1 MARLPFIA
9 ALQAAVGP
17 TELGMV
23 GPDTPARPEGTVI
36 WAHCA
41 HPDQLPAL
49 KTLGRRLIE
58 DGEMITIIPTLPEP
72 DQNGHQVS
80 PNTRHS
86 TRAFLDYWRPK
97 IVLWQ
102 GGQISAAP
110 LLEIKRTNIPV
121 IFLQTQRDRLEP
133 SKPPRFSG
141 KLRTALGV
149 FAAILAI
156 DDASAQRLVK
166 LGADP
171 AKTRVLGPLEDGV
184 SPPPYNEP
192 ERAKLVTSFAARPM
206 WLAADV
212 PMAELSL
219 IAQAHRHVE
228 RRAHRTLLVLT
239 PRIVA
244 DGMAMADL
252 LRSDGFTVAC
262 RSAGE
267 IPKEATQIYIADT
280 GDGLGL
286 WCRLAPMTYLGGSF
300 SDGEIPDLF
309 APATVGSAVLVGQRV
324 AQFTDHIDRLVSAQA
339 LHSVAAPE
347 VLGRAVETLLATDYA
362 AQLAHAAWDVTSRG
376 ADATNDLVTLIYTFI
391 DRLDP

>member
-9 ALQAAVGP
+9 ALQAAIGP

-41 HPDQLPAL
+41 HPGQLPAL

-58 DGEMITIIPTLPEP
+58 DGEMITIIATLPEP
-72 DQNGHQVS
+72 DQNGHQAS
-80 PNTRHS
+80 PNTKHS
-86 TRAFLDYWRPK
+86 TRAFLGHWQPQ

-102 GGQISAAP
+102 GGQISAVP
-110 LLEIKRTNIPV
+110 LLEIKRTKIPV
-121 IFLQTQRDRLEP
+121 IFVETDSDGFEP
-133 SKPPRFSG
+133 STSPRFSG
-141 KLRTALGV
+141 KLRATLGG
-149 FAAILAI
+149 FAAIFAI
-156 DDASAQRLVK
+156 DEASAQRFVK

-184 SPPPYNEP
+184 SPPPYDEP
-192 ERAKLVTSFAARPM
+192 ERAKLVTCLAARPM

-212 PMAELSL
+212 PMSELSL

-239 PRIVA
+239 PRIVT
-244 DGMAMADL
+244 DGAAMADV
-252 LRSDGFTVAC
+252 LRNGGFTVAC
-262 RSAGE
+262 RSAE
-267 IPKEATQIYIADT
+267 ETPKDATQIYIADT

-300 SDGEIPDLF
+300 SDGEIPDPF
-309 APATVGSAVLVGQRV
+309 APATVGSAVLVGQQV
-324 AQFTDHIDRLVSAQA
+324 TQYADHIDRLAAAQA
-339 LHSVAAPE
+339 LHGVATPE
-347 VLGRAVETLLATDYA
+347 SLGHAVETLLATDYA
-362 AQLAHAAWDVTSRG
+362 AKLAHAAWDVTSRG
-376 ADATNDLVTLIYTFI
+376 ADATNELVTLIYTFI